1 MGTTP
6 KATTMLRCIQEAR
19 EFIRPAE
26 EVPIKDFG
34 MSFKGNRIQVIESG
48 KASGLM
54 KAQSIILTRALANY
68 RQDRSKARRCQYS
81 QRLPKVP

>member
-19 EFIRPAE
+19 EFIRLAE

-54 KAQSIILTRALANY
+54 KAQSIILTRALADY
-68 RQDRSKARRCQYS
+68 RQGR
-81 QRLPKVP
+81 